1 MNSFDAINKETTEKE
16 VIHRDYN
23 HSEVLEIGVSEF
35 RLYSRYLRVL
45 GWHEKGKRIRIQEKK
60 DGVYETV
67 TKVYQFPIVPYYKGE
82 YEVISRPDTVAP
94 KQEKR
99 KGLTITEEDKKLM
112 EAIRAK
118 VVVKKKRKRA

>member
-1 MNSFDAINKETTEKE
+1 MNLFDAVKKETTEKE

-23 HSEVLEIGVSEF
+23 QNEVLEIGVSEF
-35 RLYSRYLRVL
+35 RLYSRHLRVL
-45 GWHEKGKRIRIQEKK
+45 GWHEKGKRIRVQEKK
-60 DGVYETV
+60 DGVWETV
-67 TKVYQFPIVPYYKGE
+67 TKVYRFPLRPHYKEE
-82 YEVISRPDTVAP
+82 YEVVSRPDTVAP